1 MKQLQRCCPTRNTCA
16 HTQNSK
22 QHIKCIFLIFSTFP
36 VSPKGCGK
44 VHQVSCPVPNHC
56 YIGRFEGHLLVGKML
71 GEFAIE
77 KPQASIPKTCFHT
90 FSDKDTAAKYL
101 DTASKVRYQ
110 VLGTLPEDGWLEA
123 TWHPRRLGTFRDTEV
138 MTHPHRPL

>member
-1 MKQLQRCCPTRNTCA
+1 MRD
-16 HTQNSK
+16 
-22 QHIKCIFLIFSTFP
+22 IFLIFSTFP